1 MLLSFFRNSSK
12 GGKGGKG
19 SSTHSAAV
27 LSPGTFGEDELDANI
42 LETEGTMADEPC
54 DDRSTAGNTLDN
66 GAAADDLD
74 GGTVG
79 DGAVDGTVPPAG
91 GDDATDST
99 AVDETIDDAGK
110 RPGKGKDPHV
120 EVVNGDGTSGDTG
133 EATGETVSDD
143 TDTGDSK
150 TGENGSTN
158 DGSPGGDDTGDSNT
172 GENGSTND
180 GSPGGDNTDTGDSN
194 TGENGST
201 NDGSPG
207 GDDTGDSNTEEK
219 GSTNDGSPGG
229 DNTDTSDSNTGENG
243 STNGGSPAADDTDT
257 DTGDSNTGEYES
269 TTDASPGGDVGD
281 SNTEEATGVVFGDE
295 GTDSLNPS
303 PGDDPSIRLA
313 QCAVNDPAYE
323 SIEDKD
329 LISKVIEYEYE
340 VSTTTGDVGLTEILK
355 FVEFLILKAL
365 GASGK
370 VMSCSP
376 QRRRRRLEAGP
387 ITLRIESDP
396 VDSPKRKL
404 LFELSL
410 LVRNERPYSYTAT
423 TLNT

>member
-1 MLLSFFRNSSK
+1 
-12 GGKGGKG
+12 
-19 SSTHSAAV
+19 

-42 LETEGTMADEPC
+42 LETEGTMTDEPC

-79 DGAVDGTVPPAG
+79 EGAVDGTVPPAG

-99 AVDETIDDAGK
+99 AVDETVDDAGK
-110 RPGKGKDPHV
+110 GPGKGKDPHV

-133 EATGETVSDD
+133 EATGETVADD
-143 TDTGDSK
+143 TDTGDSN

-158 DGSPGGDDTGDSNT
+158 DGSPGGDNTDTGDSNT

-207 GDDTGDSNTEEK
+207 GDDTGDSNTKEK

-257 DTGDSNTGEYES
+257 DTGDSNTREYES

-404 LFELSL
+404 LFELPL
-410 LVRNERPYSYTAT
+410 LLRNERPYSYTDT